1 MTDTHSQ
8 QPLAFSDEGV
18 SDAPPVVL
26 SSSLGTTRAMWDPQ
40 VEALGRHY
48 RVVRFDHLGHGQ
60 SDVPAGPYTLDQLG
74 QNVLRLLDSLS
85 IDKTSFIGLSMG
97 GIIGQWLGV
106 HAPDRIN
113 RLVLMCTAAHFPT
126 EQSWR
131 ERAATVRTHGVAA
144 VSEGVLD
151 RWFTD
156 DLRATEPDRVA
167 PYVEMVRAT
176 PAEGYAG
183 SCEALAVAD
192 LREQLATISA
202 PTLAIAGED
211 DPSTTPDALRF
222 IAERIPGAQLEIVP
236 HAAHLANV
244 EQPETVNE
252 LIVTHLAGQGS

>member
-1 MTDTHSQ
+1 MTDTNSH
-8 QPLAFSDEGV
+8 QPLAFSDEGA
-18 SDAPPVVL
+18 SDGPPVVL
-26 SSSLGTTRAMWDPQ
+26 SSSLGTTRAMWEPQ
-40 VEALGRHY
+40 IEALGGQFRII
-48 RVVRFDHLGHGQ
+48 RFDHLGHGQ
-60 SDVPAGPYTLDQLG
+60 SDVPEGPYTLDQLG
-74 QNVLRLLDSLS
+74 HNVLRLMDTLS
-85 IDKTSFIGLSMG
+85 IDTTSFVGLSMG
-97 GIIGQWLGV
+97 GIIGMWLGV

-156 DLRATEPDRVA
+156 EFRATDPDLVA
-167 PYVEMVRAT
+167 PYLDMVRAT

-183 SCEALAVAD
+183 SCEALATAD
-192 LREQLATISA
+192 VRDQIAAITA

-236 HAAHLANV
+236 HAAHLASV
-244 EQPETVNE
+244 EQAQTVNE
-252 LIVTHLAGQGS
+252 LIVTHLAGQGT